1 MTITIPV
8 KAKPQDPEC
17 VEEKDF
23 PLTIV
28 APHLLTCWLLRAGR
42 LRLDAGKC
50 KQFWEHLQKMK
61 ISWMINP
68 EQPCEELARH
78 TEPVSLYADEA
89 EYSVSKEKLT
99 ALILR
104 IFLADDSA
112 LLFSQ

>member
-1 MTITIPV
+1 
-8 KAKPQDPEC
+8 
-17 VEEKDF
+17 
-23 PLTIV
+23 
-28 APHLLTCWLLRAGR
+28 
-42 LRLDAGKC
+42 
-50 KQFWEHLQKMK
+50 
-61 ISWMINP
+61 MINP